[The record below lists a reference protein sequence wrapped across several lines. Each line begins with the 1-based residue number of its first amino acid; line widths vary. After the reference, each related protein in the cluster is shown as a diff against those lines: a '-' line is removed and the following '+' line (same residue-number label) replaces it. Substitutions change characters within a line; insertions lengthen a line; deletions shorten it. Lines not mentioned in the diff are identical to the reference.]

1 MPVIEER
8 KLQAEIAE
16 PPDGTRT
23 FEGTQEVVNPLEG
36 LTELEIVRLPLNPEM
51 LARVT
56 LD

>member
-23 FEGTQEVVNPLEG
+23 FDGAHELVSPLEG
-36 LTELEIVRLPLNPEM
+36 LTELEMVRLPLNPEM

>member
-1 MPVIEER
+1 MIAER

-23 FEGTQEVVNPLEG
+23 FEGTQKVVNPLEG